1 MEMGDE
7 FTLLVDGL
15 VYKFLTTDVSM
26 IKDRWMIIY
35 VGIAP

>member
-1 MEMGDE
+1 
-7 FTLLVDGL
+7 VDGL

-35 VGIAP
+35 VGIAPWE